1 MDVVSESFRLLF
13 VSVVDCV
20 RDVKVVAMVI
30 SSSDKGIYVESVA
43 VDDSLDGCETRNIV
57 KNCVEDDRK
66 WDSWKA
72 RMFLASSTD
81 QRSFEY
87 CRRS

>member
-1 MDVVSESFRLLF
+1 VSRVTIAIKICVILL
-13 VSVVDCV
+13 
-20 RDVKVVAMVI
+20 I
-30 SSSDKGIYVESVA
+30 GIFVESVA
-43 VDDSLDGCETRNIV
+43 VDDSLDGCETQNIV

-72 RMFLASSTD
+72 RMFLASSMDRSQQT
-81 QRSFEY
+81 RWSFEY